1 MMGKKKDTKEL
12 KLPEPGSGVD
22 IFPGMF
28 SDGMEER
35 KTPSLAEVRS
45 ILELDDK
52 LVEHNKGTSKQK
64 EFLRE

>member
-45 ILELDDK
+45 IL
-52 LVEHNKGTSKQK
+52 NKGTSKQK